1 MYDSCHTRGLRN
13 INGESWLMNA
23 QVSVRLPED
32 LRRELDAVARARGVR
47 RSRVLRE
54 ALRLYLRGAPGQ
66 ASPYQ
71 RVRELAGVAYGG
83 PDDLGAAHRDYL
95 REILGGG

>member
-1 MYDSCHTRGLRN
+1 
-13 INGESWLMNA
+13 MNA

-54 ALRLYLRGAPGQ
+54 ALRLYLRGTPGQ
-66 ASPYQ
+66 DSPYQ

-95 REILGGG
+95 REILGGS